1 MTLKLKKYKEIYVI
15 DLDGE
20 LDLYNAYK
28 LKTLYQKMAE
38 KGIQSI
44 VINFENLDYLDSS
57 GLGSLIYL
65 ALDAKNNSHNLLL
78 CNLNG
83 TPKKLIEMTRLENFF
98 FIEKTIEDCIEKLQ

>member
-15 DLDGE
+15 DLEGE

-28 LKTLYQKMAE
+28 LKTLYQKMTE

-44 VINFENLDYLDSS
+44 VINLENLDYLDSS

-65 ALDAKNNSHNLLL
+65 YLDAKNNNRNLIL
-78 CNLNG
+78 CNLG
-83 TPKKLIEMTRLENFF
+83 STPKKLIEMTRLENFF
-98 FIEKTIEDCIEKLQ
+98 SIEKTVEDCIEKLQ